1 MPKLPVVPICR
12 IGARLRRRANH
23 GDALAHPASMKR
35 DVSADRHDTWG
46 GDAVAALATRMFVMW
61 TNGAGA
67 DGEVVW
73 SWHPD
78 ADAKLRGYEPRC
90 DRGKKARSLG
100 RARRTP
106 LKPSCREG
114 RDASAKPVVTA
125 ACVFCLQ
132 AGHGRGQRPAFP
144 APSSIV
150 EGDVLAKPGRF
161 SAAGRHIGC
170 LKFESEIA
178 GSSLRGATCS
188 PTCRHGATVLRSS

>member
-1 MPKLPVVPICR
+1 M
-12 IGARLRRRANH
+12 
-23 GDALAHPASMKR
+23 
-35 DVSADRHDTWG
+35 DVSGRS
-46 GDAVAALATRMFVMW
+46 AVAAR
-61 TNGAGA
+61 TNDPDT

-144 APSSIV
+144 APSLISRAMSLQDPGV
-150 EGDVLAKPGRF
+150 SAPREGT
-161 SAAGRHIGC
+161 SA
-170 LKFESEIA
+170 
-178 GSSLRGATCS
+178 
-188 PTCRHGATVLRSS
+188 V